1 MKMTAEKAYRP
12 TTFDNYIGQPKV
24 KKILKI
30 AIKAAQM
37 KNEPLD
43 NILISGPSSCGK
55 TTLAQI
61 IANESGQSFKAFSC
75 PSLKRVEDV
84 IDILM
89 NVEENSI
96 LFLEECHRLPKK
108 LQEIIFLAMEQ
119 FYVDVMEDGEP
130 IRYNLPRFTTICAT
144 NEVGGLAEPM
154 RNRFMIQ
161 INLTP
166 YTDDDMLEIVNN
178 NFNSMGVE
186 IDNECAELIAGCTRG
201 VPRNANSYCRRVY
214 DVALVTN
221 DGIINEEVVYDTFD
235 LMDINEYG
243 LNSTDMRYLQLLY
256 DNRKSTGLDTIALA
270 LGTDK
275 KSIETVVEPYL
286 FKGDFAS
293 KGPRGRKITQK
304 GVEVVELCSDAQNF

>member
-1 MKMTAEKAYRP
+1 MATEKNFRPQTFDDYKGQEKA
-12 TTFDNYIGQPKV
+12 

-37 KNEPLD
+37 KNTCLD
-43 NILISGPSSCGK
+43 HILIAGESGLGK
-55 TTLAQI
+55 STLANI
-61 IANESGQSFKAFSC
+61 IANESGQKIMMVSC
-75 PSLKRVEDV
+75 PAIKSVGDM
-84 IDILM
+84 IDILQQI
-89 NVEENSI
+89 EEGTIIFADELHSLRKPI
-96 LFLEECHRLPKK
+96 QETLFLSMETFTLNANIDG
-108 LQEIIFLAMEQ
+108 EIITQ
-119 FYVDVMEDGEP
+119 Q
-130 IRYNLPRFTTICAT
+130 LPHFTVIGAT
-144 NEVGGLAEPM
+144 TELGGLELPM
-154 RNRFMIQ
+154 RNRFQLQ
-161 INLTP
+161 INLVP
-166 YTDDDMLEIVNN
+166 YDNSRMTDIVKNV
-178 NFNSMGVE
+178 FKSMKVE

-286 FKGDFAS
+286 FKSRVAT

-304 GVEVVELCSDAQNF
+304 GVEVIESCAAL

>member
-1 MKMTAEKAYRP
+1 MATEKNFRPQTFDDYKGQEKA
-12 TTFDNYIGQPKV
+12 

-37 KNEPLD
+37 KNTCLD
-43 NILISGPSSCGK
+43 HILIAGESGLGK
-55 TTLAQI
+55 STLANI
-61 IANESGQSFKAFSC
+61 IANESGQKIMTVSC
-75 PSLKRVEDV
+75 PAIKTVGDMV
-84 IDILM
+84 DILQQ
-89 NVEENSI
+89 VEENSI
-96 LFLEECHRLPKK
+96 IFADELHALRRPIQETLFLSMETFTLNANIDG
-108 LQEIIFLAMEQ
+108 EIITQ
-119 FYVDVMEDGEP
+119 Q
-130 IRYNLPRFTTICAT
+130 LPHFTVIGAT
-144 NEVGGLAEPM
+144 TELGGLELPM
-154 RNRFMIQ
+154 RNRFQLQ
-161 INLTP
+161 INLVP
-166 YTDDDMLEIVNN
+166 YDNSRMTDIVKNV
-178 NFNSMGVE
+178 FKSMKIE

-286 FKGDFAS
+286 FKSGVAT

-304 GVEVVELCSDAQNF
+304 GVEVIESCAIL

>member
-1 MKMTAEKAYRP
+1 MATEKNFRPQTFDDYKGQEKA
-12 TTFDNYIGQPKV
+12 

-37 KNEPLD
+37 KNTCLD
-43 NILISGPSSCGK
+43 HILIAGESGLGK
-55 TTLAQI
+55 STLANI
-61 IANESGQSFKAFSC
+61 IANESSQKIMTVSC
-75 PSLKRVEDV
+75 PAIKTVGDMV
-84 IDILM
+84 DILQQ
-89 NVEENSI
+89 VEENSI
-96 LFLEECHRLPKK
+96 IFADELHALRRPIQETLFLSMETFTLNANIDG
-108 LQEIIFLAMEQ
+108 EIITQ
-119 FYVDVMEDGEP
+119 Q
-130 IRYNLPRFTTICAT
+130 LPHFTVIGAT
-144 NEVGGLAEPM
+144 TELGGLELPM
-154 RNRFMIQ
+154 RNRFQLQ
-161 INLTP
+161 INLVP
-166 YTDDDMLEIVNN
+166 YDNSRMTDIVKNV
-178 NFNSMGVE
+178 FKSMKIE

-286 FKGDFAS
+286 FKSGVAT

-304 GVEVVELCSDAQNF
+304 GVEVIESCAIL

>member
-1 MKMTAEKAYRP
+1 MATEKNFRPQTFDDYKGQEKA
-12 TTFDNYIGQPKV
+12 

-37 KNEPLD
+37 KNTCLD
-43 NILISGPSSCGK
+43 HILIAGESGLGK
-55 TTLAQI
+55 STLANI
-61 IANESGQSFKAFSC
+61 IANESGQKIMMVSC
-75 PSLKRVEDV
+75 PAIKSVGDM
-84 IDILM
+84 IDILQQI
-89 NVEENSI
+89 EEGTIIFADELHSLRKPI
-96 LFLEECHRLPKK
+96 QETLFLSMETFTLNANIDG
-108 LQEIIFLAMEQ
+108 EIITQ
-119 FYVDVMEDGEP
+119 Q
-130 IRYNLPRFTTICAT
+130 LPHFTVIGAT
-144 NEVGGLAEPM
+144 TELGGLELPM
-154 RNRFMIQ
+154 RNRFQLQ
-161 INLTP
+161 INLVP
-166 YTDDDMLEIVNN
+166 YDNSRMTDIVKNV
-178 NFNSMGVE
+178 FKSMKVE

-286 FKGDFAS
+286 FKSGVAT

-304 GVEVVELCSDAQNF
+304 GVEVIESCAIL